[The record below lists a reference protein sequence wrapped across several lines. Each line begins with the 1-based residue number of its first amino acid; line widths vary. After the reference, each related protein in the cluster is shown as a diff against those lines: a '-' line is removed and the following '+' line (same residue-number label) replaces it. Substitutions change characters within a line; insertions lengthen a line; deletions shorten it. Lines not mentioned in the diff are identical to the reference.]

1 MKKVKKEGR
10 REFSDVQRRMT
21 EKTHGSKK
29 YNRNKDGFKRDQ
41 ERDYRSWKEGGDSID

>member
-1 MKKVKKEGR
+1 MKRVKKAGR

-29 YNRNKDGFKRDQ
+29 YNRNKDGFKKHQ
-41 ERDYRSWKEGGDSID
+41 AGDYSGWEEGGEATD